1 MSDARTP
8 ITLITGARKGIGR
21 HLAEHYVSL
30 GHRVIGCSRQPA
42 EFDLP
47 NYEHVI
53 GDVADEAAVVAICS
67 HVRKQYGGLDHLVN
81 NAGIASMN
89 HSLLTPLATARR
101 IVETNLIGTFLLSR
115 EAAKLMKG
123 KKRGRI
129 VNFSTVARPLKLDG
143 EAIYASSKAAVESLT
158 SIMARELA
166 GYGITV
172 NAVGPTPVDTDLTRA
187 VPKDKMQ
194 ALLDRQ
200 AIRRYGT
207 FDDVANVVDFFLSE
221 RSGFITGQTVFLGG
235 V

>member
-1 MSDARTP
+1 MSDFYAP
-8 ITLITGARKGIGR
+8 ITLITGTRKGIGL
-21 HLAEHYVSL
+21 HLAEHYLSR

-42 EFDLP
+42 EFDHP
-47 NYEHVI
+47 HYEHVLA
-53 GDVADEAAVVAICS
+53 DVADESAVVALSS
-67 HVRKQYGGLDHLVN
+67 HVRRHYGGLDHLIN

-89 HSLLTPLATARR
+89 HSLLTPAATARR

-123 KKRGRI
+123 RTRGRI
-129 VNFSTVARPLKLDG
+129 VNFSTVARPLKLGG

-158 SIMARELA
+158 SIMAHELA
-166 GYGITV
+166 SYDITV

-207 FDDVANVVDFFLSE
+207 FDDVSNVVDFFLSE
-221 RSGFITGQTVFLGG
+221 RSSFITGQTVFLGG

>member
-1 MSDARTP
+1 
-8 ITLITGARKGIGR
+8 
-21 HLAEHYVSL
+21 
-30 GHRVIGCSRQPA
+30 VIGCSRQPA

>member
-1 MSDARTP
+1 MSENASP
-8 ITLITGARKGIGR
+8 ITLITGTRKGIGR
-21 HLAEHYVSL
+21 HLAQYYASR

-42 EFDLP
+42 DFALP
-47 NYEHVI
+47 NYEHVVA
-53 GDVADEAAVVAICS
+53 DVADEAAVGAMFS
-67 HVRKQYGGLDHLVN
+67 HVRKQYGGLDHLIN

-89 HSLLTPLATARR
+89 HSLLTPLESVRR
-101 IVETNLIGTFLLSR
+101 IVETNLVGTFLLSR
-115 EAAKLMKG
+115 EAAKLMRRTKAA
-123 KKRGRI
+123 RI

-158 SIMARELA
+158 AIMARELA
-166 GYGITV
+166 AYGITV

-187 VPKDKMQ
+187 VPKDKLR

-207 FDDVANVVDFFLSE
+207 FDDVTNVVDFFLSA
-221 RSGFITGQTVFLGG
+221 RSAFITGQTVFLGG